1 MHVRNKRDSM
11 KRIDNSM
18 SNIALDS
25 SGLSFR
31 VEIAVREVCAPAWRW
46 DHEPTQWRP
55 RPSALIWLV
64 TGGAATL
71 RSSFG
76 EHGVRRGDFFVM
88 PWVGFEYHG
97 RHDPETPLEVAWL
110 LFRVVDK
117 QEQTVTIR
125 GIEGIPFH
133 TALTDVAFAERLMER
148 VLESTGAMQER
159 WLRVL
164 LDEVR
169 RQSAARGAS
178 ATEHEIRELG
188 RQIQAN
194 PGRYRGLEEMR
205 AQCRYSKDHL
215 IRLFRQ
221 HHGVTPGEFLIRA
234 RTDTARGLL
243 AVSSLS
249 VKQIASQLR
258 YADAFA
264 FSRQFKARV
273 GLSPSAF
280 RERH

>member
-1 MHVRNKRDSM
+1 M

-25 SGLSFR
+25 PGLSLR
-31 VEIAVREVCAPAWRW
+31 VEIAVREPCTPAWRW
-46 DHEPTQWRP
+46 DHEPTEWRL

-76 EHGVRRGDFFVM
+76 EYRVRRGDFFIM

-97 RHDPETPLEVAWL
+97 RHDPETPLEVTWL
-110 LFRVVDK
+110 LFRVVDD
-117 QEQTVTIR
+117 QGRTVTIR
-125 GIEGIPFH
+125 GIGDIPFH
-133 TALTDVAFAERLMER
+133 TALTDVAFAERLMDR
-148 VLESTGAMQER
+148 VLESTEAMQER
-159 WLRVL
+159 WLYVL

-169 RQSAARGAS
+169 RQSAARAAS
-178 ATEHEIRELG
+178 ATECEIRELG

-194 PGRYRGLEEMR
+194 PGRYRGLEDMR
-205 AQCRYSKDHL
+205 VPCSYSKDHL
-215 IRLFRQ
+215 IRLFRRY
-221 HHGVTPGEFLIRA
+221 HGVTPGEFLIRA

-249 VKQIASQLR
+249 IKQIASQLK

-280 RERH
+280 REQH